1 MMNNILLGVLAVFLL
16 LALRV
21 FSWHQLLERI
31 DRVMIW
37 LASFLS
43 DPVTQRKG
51 SITRLCGLLATLAAI
66 WCAWATFA
74 FARVN
79 TGATGVIGILAGLTG
94 TLLTA
99 AAAKFFLRTTPTGM
113 SEPVDNTPEP
123 VKVSGGDITIKQEI
137 KP

>member
-1 MMNNILLGVLAVFLL
+1 MTTLLLSILALYLL

-21 FSWHQLLERI
+21 WRWGTLLTRI
-31 DRVMIW
+31 DLTILWVT
-37 LASFLS
+37 SFLA
-43 DPVTQRKG
+43 DPVTPKKG
-51 SITRLCGLLATLAAI
+51 SITRLCGFFATVAAI

-74 FARVN
+74 FARAN

-99 AAAKFFLRTTPTGM
+99 AAAKFFLRTTPTGT

-123 VKVSGGDITIKQEI
+123 QPQLTTTEI
-137 KP
+137 KTVNKVG